1 MNILTAF
8 ERIANTNP
16 DKTAAADETHAY
28 SFSALRDT
36 AARLGAAIRSRQPE
50 GGPVGVLVRRGA
62 DTAALF
68 FAAIYGGCF
77 YVPLDPDQPA
87 HKLGTILSDAGISLV
102 LGAAGDE
109 GVLAAADF
117 GGSLLTLAEA
127 AESPTALPQVPDE
140 APLYMVYTSGSTGR
154 PKGVLKSHGAMASYI
169 AAFEARFGLTGEEI
183 IGNQNPFFFDAA
195 AKDLYYMACLGATLE
210 VIPSEKFIFPVRLV
224 EYLNQRKIS
233 YICWVPT
240 ALAIVTQLNTF
251 KQILPETLRH
261 VFFVGEPFPI
271 KQLHKWLSTL
281 PDLRY
286 VNLYGSSEL
295 AGVCCAY
302 EIPRGELPQNLPM
315 GKPLPNC
322 RVFLR
327 GEEGFITEPGQ
338 LGEVWI
344 ASPALALCYWK
355 DPEKTAAVFT
365 EELLPEEAAG
375 ERIPRSAR
383 NDAGTEAR
391 RILRSGDLAEYDEA
405 GNLVFVSRKDFQIKH
420 MGRRIELGEI
430 ETVADSLPELARCCC
445 LYNEKRKRIEL
456 FCELNEAYQA
466 ASVHESN
473 AGTSIACPQ
482 NEPAPDGK
490 AIQSLLRPLLSDYML
505 PAKVHV
511 LDKLPLNPNGKLHR
525 QAMKE
530 MM

>member
-1 MNILTAF
+1 MNILTSLEQLA
-8 ERIANTNP
+8 RMRA
-16 DKTAAADETHAY
+16 DKTAVADETHSY
-28 SFSALRDT
+28 TFSALRDT
-36 AARLGAAIRSRQPE
+36 AARLGAAVRVRQPG

-68 FAAIYGGCF
+68 FAAVYGGCF
-77 YVPLDPDQPA
+77 YVPLDPELPPK
-87 HKLGTILSDAGISLV
+87 KLETILSDAGISLV
-102 LGAAGDE
+102 LGTAGDE
-109 GVLAAADF
+109 TVLSSAAF
-117 GGSLLTLAEA
+117 SGSLLTLSEA
-127 AESPTALPQVPDE
+127 AERPAELPDVPKD
-140 APLYMVYTSGSTGR
+140 APLYMIYTSGSTGK
-154 PKGVLKSHGAMASYI
+154 PKGVLKSHGAMVSYI
-169 AAFEARFGLTGEEI
+169 EAFSARFGLTGEEI

-195 AKDLYYMACLGATLE
+195 AKDIYYMACLGATLE
-210 VIPSEKFIFPVRLV
+210 VIPSEKFIFPVRLL
-224 EYLNQRKIS
+224 EYLNARGIS

-251 KQILPETLRH
+251 RQILPQTLRH

-281 PDLRY
+281 PDLHY

-302 EIPRGELPQNLPM
+302 ELPRGELPQALPM

-322 RVFLR
+322 RVFLH
-327 GEEGFITEPGQ
+327 GEEGFIHEPGV

-344 ASPALALCYWK
+344 AGPSLALEYWR

-365 EELLPEEAAG
+365 EESVPQEDNGALC
-375 ERIPRSAR
+375 RCRV
-383 NDAGTEAR
+383 
-391 RILRSGDLAEYDEA
+391 LRSGDLAEYDGA

-430 ETVADSLPELARCCC
+430 EAVADSLPEIDRCCC
-445 LYNEKRKRIEL
+445 LYNDGKKRIEL
-456 FCELNEAYQA
+456 FCQLAEAQ
-466 ASVHESN
+466 
-473 AGTSIACPQ
+473 GTGNGEQGADAQGACL
-482 NEPAPDGK
+482 DGK

-525 QAMKE
+525 QALKE

>member
-1 MNILTAF
+1 MNILTSF
-8 ERIANTNP
+8 ERIAEASP
-16 DKTAAADETHAY
+16 DKIAAADERKSY
-28 SFSALRDT
+28 SFAGLRRT
-36 AARLGAAIRSRQPE
+36 AACLGAAVAERQPE

-77 YVPLDPDQPA
+77 YVPLDPDMPP
-87 HKLGTILSDAGISLV
+87 HKLETILSDAGIRLV
-102 LGAAGDE
+102 LGAEGDE
-109 GVLAAADF
+109 ATLAAAGFD
-117 GGSLLTLAEA
+117 GALLKLSDAAPVPAVLPEA
-127 AESPTALPQVPDE
+127 GEDT
-140 APLYMVYTSGSTGR
+140 PLYMVYTSGSTGK

-169 AAFEARFGLTGEEI
+169 DAFLARFGLTGEEI

-195 AKDLYYMACLGATLE
+195 AKDIYFMACAGATLQ
-210 VIPSEKFIFPVRLV
+210 VIPAEKFIFPVRLM
-224 EYLNQRKIS
+224 EYLNERKIS

-251 KQILPETLRH
+251 KQILPQTLRH

-281 PDLRY
+281 PELHY

-302 EIPRGELPQNLPM
+302 EIPEGELPQALPM

-322 RVFLR
+322 RVFLHT
-327 GEEGFITEPGQ
+327 ETGFTTEPEV

-344 ASPALALCYWK
+344 VSPALALEYFG

-365 EELLPEEAAG
+365 EESLPDG
-375 ERIPRSAR
+375 SRAR
-383 NDAGTEAR
+383 V
-391 RILRSGDLAEYDEA
+391 LRSGDLAQYDGA

-430 ETVADSLPELARCCC
+430 ESVADGLPQIARCCC
-445 LYNEKRKRIEL
+445 LYNDGKKRIEL
-456 FCELNEAYQA
+456 FCQLNEGY
-466 ASVHESN
+466 SLE
-473 AGTSIACPQ
+473 
-482 NEPAPDGK
+482 GK
-490 AIQSLLRPLLSDYML
+490 EIQSLLRPLLSDYML

-511 LDKLPLNPNGKLHR
+511 LDKLPINPNGKLHR
-525 QAMKE
+525 QALRELM
-530 MM
+530 

>member
-1 MNILTAF
+1 MNILTQF
-8 ERIANTNP
+8 EQIAARWP
-16 DKTAAADETHAY
+16 EKTAVADEARSY
-28 SFSALRDT
+28 SFAALRR
-36 AARLGAAIRSRQPE
+36 AAACLGAAVRARQS
-50 GGPVGVLVRRGA
+50 GGPVGVIVRRGA
-62 DTAALF
+62 DAAVLF

-77 YVPLDPDQPA
+77 YVPLDPDMPA
-87 HKLGTILSDAGISLV
+87 HKLGTILRDAEIGLV
-102 LGAAGDE
+102 LGAAEDGK
-109 GVLAAADF
+109 VLSDAGFA
-117 GGSLLTLAEA
+117 GTLLTLADA
-127 AESPTALPQVPDE
+127 AAAPAALPDVADE
-140 APLYMVYTSGSTGR
+140 TPLYMVYTSGSTGK
-154 PKGVLKSHGAMASYI
+154 PKGVLKSHGAMASFIRAY
-169 AAFEARFGLTGEEI
+169 AARFGLTGEAV

-224 EYLNQRKIS
+224 EYLNARKIT

-251 KQILPETLRH
+251 KQVLPETLQS

-271 KQLHKWLSTL
+271 KQLHKWLTAL

-302 EIPRGELPQNLPM
+302 EIPRGALPEALPM
-315 GKPLPNC
+315 GKPLDNC

-327 GEEGFITEPGQ
+327 TEDGFTTAPGV

-344 ASPALALCYWK
+344 ASPALALEYYG

-365 EELLPEEAAG
+365 WEDLPDG
-375 ERIPRSAR
+375 TRAR
-383 NDAGTEAR
+383 V
-391 RILRSGDLAEYDEA
+391 LHSGDLARYDEA

-430 ETVADSLPELARCCC
+430 EAAAETLPELERCCC
-445 LYNEKRKRIEL
+445 LYNEAKKRIEL
-456 FCELNEAYQA
+456 FCALNAPYNN
-466 ASVHESN
+466 V
-473 AGTSIACPQ
+473 GTSIACP
-482 NEPAPDGK
+482 PAQPPIDGK
-490 AIQSLLRPLLSDYML
+490 AIQSRLRPLLSDYML

-511 LDKLPLNPNGKLHR
+511 LDSLPTNPNGKLDR
-525 QAMKE
+525 QRMKE

>member
-1 MNILTAF
+1 MNILSSF
-8 ERIANTNP
+8 ETVAARQP
-16 DKTAAADETHAY
+16 DKTAVADENHCC
-28 SFSALRDT
+28 SFSGLRDL
-36 AARLGAAIRSRQPE
+36 AARLGAAVRARQPE
-50 GGPVGVLVRRGA
+50 GGAVGVLVRRGA
-62 DTAALF
+62 DTAVLF
-68 FAAIYGGCF
+68 FAAVYGGCF
-77 YVPLDPDQPA
+77 YVPLDPELPP
-87 HKLGTILSDAGISLV
+87 HKLGTILTDAGIRLV

-109 GVLAAADF
+109 DVLDAAEF
-117 GGSLLTLAEA
+117 RGTLLTPADA
-127 AESPTALPQVPDE
+127 AELPAELPELPDE
-140 APLYMVYTSGSTGR
+140 APLYMVYTSGSTGK

-169 AAFEARFGLTGEEI
+169 AAFQARFGLTGEEI

-195 AKDLYYMACLGATLE
+195 AKDIYYMACLGATLE

-224 EYLNQRKIS
+224 EYLNERKIS

-251 KQILPETLRH
+251 RQLLPQTLRN

-281 PDLRY
+281 PELRY

-302 EIPRGELPQNLPM
+302 EIPRGALPEALPM
-315 GKPLPNC
+315 GRPLPNC
-322 RVFLR
+322 RVFLH
-327 GEEGFITEPGQ
+327 GEAGFLSEPGV

-344 ASPALALCYWK
+344 AGPALALGYWN

-365 EELLPEEAAG
+365 EERLPDG
-375 ERIPRSAR
+375 TRAR
-383 NDAGTEAR
+383 V
-391 RILRSGDLAEYDEA
+391 LRSGDLAEYNEE

-430 ETVADSLPELARCCC
+430 ETVADSLPEIARCCC
-445 LYNEKRKRIEL
+445 LYNDAKKRIEL

-473 AGTSIACPQ
+473 VGTSIACPQ

>member
-1 MNILTAF
+1 MNILTVF
-8 ERIANTNP
+8 ERVAAERP
-16 DKTAAADETHAY
+16 DKTAVADETHGY
-28 SFSALRDT
+28 SFASLRRI
-36 AARLGAAIRSRQPE
+36 AACLGAALRARQPE

-68 FAAIYGGCF
+68 FAAVYGGCF
-77 YVPLDPDQPA
+77 YVPLDPELPP
-87 HKLGTILSDAGISLV
+87 HKLETILADAGITTV
-102 LGAAGDE
+102 LGALEDAA
-109 GVLAAADF
+109 VLAAAGF
-117 GGSLLTLAEA
+117 TGCLLTLADAA
-127 AESPTALPQVPDE
+127 AEPAALPERGED
-140 APLYMVYTSGSTGR
+140 APLYMVYTSGSTGK
-154 PKGVLKSHGAMASYI
+154 PKGVLKSHGAMASFIGAYL
-169 AAFEARFGLTGEEI
+169 AQFRLTGEEI

-195 AKDLYYMACLGATLE
+195 AKDLYYMACAGATLE

-224 EYLNQRKIS
+224 EYLNAKRIS

-251 KQILPETLRH
+251 RQLLPETLRH

-271 KQLHKWLSTL
+271 KQLHKWLTTL
-281 PDLRY
+281 PDLHY

-302 EIPRGELPQNLPM
+302 ELPRGELPQALPM

-322 RVFLR
+322 RVFLH
-327 GEEGFITEPGQ
+327 GEEGFIHEPGV

-344 ASPALALCYWK
+344 AGPSLALEYWR
-355 DPEKTAAVFT
+355 DPEKTTAVFT
-365 EELLPEEAAG
+365 EESVPKEDSGALC
-375 ERIPRSAR
+375 RCRV
-383 NDAGTEAR
+383 
-391 RILRSGDLAEYDEA
+391 LRSGDLAEYDGE

-430 ETVADSLPELARCCC
+430 EAVADSLPEIDRCCC
-445 LYNEKRKRIEL
+445 LYNDGKKRIEL
-456 FCELNEAYQA
+456 FCQLAEAQGTGNREQGA
-466 ASVHESN
+466 DAREASL
-473 AGTSIACPQ
+473 
-482 NEPAPDGK
+482 DGK

-525 QAMKE
+525 QALKE

>member
-1 MNILTAF
+1 MNILTKF
-8 ERIANTNP
+8 EQLAAAQP
-16 DKTAAADETHAY
+16 HKPAAADETHSYTFAQ
-28 SFSALRDT
+28 LRDT
-36 AARLGAAIRSRQPE
+36 AARLGARVRKEQPE

-68 FAAIYGGCF
+68 FAAVYGGCF
-77 YVPLDPDQPA
+77 YVPLDPDMPP
-87 HKLGTILSDAGISLV
+87 HKLAVILTDAGIRLV
-102 LGAAGDE
+102 LGAAGAE
-109 GVLAAADF
+109 TVLQAADF
-117 GGSLLTLAEA
+117 AGSLLTLADAAPEA
-127 AESPTALPQVPDE
+127 AALPDCPDE
-140 APLYMVYTSGSTGR
+140 APLYMVYTSGSTGK
-154 PKGVLKSHGAMASYI
+154 PKGVLKSHGAMLSYI
-169 AAFEARFGLTGEEI
+169 WAFAARFGLTGEEI

-195 AKDLYYMACLGATLE
+195 AKDIYYMACLGASLE

-224 EYLNQRKIS
+224 EYLNQRNIS

-281 PDLRY
+281 PELHY
-286 VNLYGSSEL
+286 VNLYGSTEL
-295 AGVCCAY
+295 AGICCAY
-302 EIPRGELPQNLPM
+302 EIPRGDLPQTLPM
-315 GKPLPNC
+315 GSPLPNC

-327 GEEGFITEPGQ
+327 GEAGFVTEPGV

-344 ASPALALCYWK
+344 ESPALALEYWG

-365 EELLPEEAAG
+365 EELLPDG
-375 ERIPRSAR
+375 SRAR
-383 NDAGTEAR
+383 V
-391 RILRSGDLAEYDEA
+391 LRSGDLAEYDEA
-405 GNLVFVSRKDFQIKH
+405 GNLIFVSRKDFQIKH

-430 ETVADSLPELARCCC
+430 ETVADSLPEIARCCC
-445 LYNEKRKRIEL
+445 LYNDAKKRIEL
-456 FCELNEAYQA
+456 FCQL
-466 ASVHESN
+466 N
-473 AGTSIACPQ
+473 AGVES
-482 NEPAPDGK
+482 DGK

-505 PAKVHV
+505 PARVHV

-525 QAMKE
+525 QAMRE

>member
-8 ERIANTNP
+8 ERFAVTQA

-28 SFSALRDT
+28 SFSQLRDT
-36 AARLGAAIRSRQPE
+36 AARLGAAIRERQPA

-62 DTAALF
+62 DTALLF
-68 FAAIYGGCF
+68 FAAVYGGCF
-77 YVPLDPDQPA
+77 YVPLDPDMPVR
-87 HKLGTILSDAGISLV
+87 KLGTILSDAGIELV

-109 GVLAAADF
+109 SVLTAADF
-117 GGSLLTLAEA
+117 AGTLLTPADA
-127 AESPTALPQVPDE
+127 AATPAALPEVPAD
-140 APLYMVYTSGSTGR
+140 APLYMVYTSGSTGK

-169 AAFEARFGLTGEEI
+169 TAFEARFGLTGEEI

-210 VIPSEKFIFPVRLV
+210 VIPAEKFIFPVRLI
-224 EYLNQRKIS
+224 EYLNERRIS
-233 YICWVPT
+233 YVCWVPT

-251 KQILPETLRH
+251 RQIKPETLRN
-261 VFFVGEPFPI
+261 VLFVGEPFPV

-281 PDLRY
+281 PEIRY

-302 EIPRGELPQNLPM
+302 EISRGELPEALPM

-322 RVFLR
+322 LVFLH
-327 GEEGFITEPGQ
+327 GEDGFITEPGV

-344 ASPALALCYWK
+344 ASPALALRYWN

-365 EELLPEEAAG
+365 EEVLPDG
-375 ERIPRSAR
+375 SRAR
-383 NDAGTEAR
+383 V
-391 RILRSGDLAEYDEA
+391 LRSGDLAQYDEA

-430 ETVADSLPELARCCC
+430 ETVADSLPEIARCCC
-445 LYNEKRKRIEL
+445 LYNDAKKRIEL
-456 FCELNEAYQA
+456 FCELATVQGTGNGEQGTGNGEPGTG
-466 ASVHESN
+466 ES
-473 AGTSIACPQ
+473 
-482 NEPAPDGK
+482 EPATGATLDGK
-490 AIQSLLRPLLSDYML
+490 TIQSLLRPLLSDYML
-505 PAKVHV
+505 PARVHV

-530 MM
+530 LM

>member
-8 ERIANTNP
+8 ERFAVTQA

-28 SFSALRDT
+28 SFSQLRDT
-36 AARLGAAIRSRQPE
+36 AARLGAAIRERQPA

-62 DTAALF
+62 DTALLF
-68 FAAIYGGCF
+68 FAAVYGGCF
-77 YVPLDPDQPA
+77 YVPLDPDMPA
-87 HKLGTILSDAGISLV
+87 RKLGTILSDAGIELV

-109 GVLAAADF
+109 SVLTAADF
-117 GGSLLTLAEA
+117 AGTLLTPADA
-127 AESPTALPQVPDE
+127 AATPAALPEVPAD
-140 APLYMVYTSGSTGR
+140 APLYMVYTSGSTGK

-169 AAFEARFGLTGEEI
+169 TAFEARFGLTGEEI

-210 VIPSEKFIFPVRLV
+210 VIPAEKFIFPVRLI
-224 EYLNQRKIS
+224 EYLNERRIS
-233 YICWVPT
+233 YVCWVPT

-251 KQILPETLRH
+251 RQIRPESLRN
-261 VFFVGEPFPI
+261 VLFVGEPFPV

-281 PDLRY
+281 PEIRY

-302 EIPRGELPQNLPM
+302 EISRGELPEALPM

-322 RVFLR
+322 RVYLQ
-327 GEEGFITEPGQ
+327 GEEGFITEPGV

-344 ASPALALCYWK
+344 ASPALALRYWN

-365 EELLPEEAAG
+365 EEVLPDG
-375 ERIPRSAR
+375 SRAR
-383 NDAGTEAR
+383 V
-391 RILRSGDLAEYDEA
+391 LRSGDLAQYDEA

-430 ETVADSLPELARCCC
+430 ETVADSLPEIARCCC
-445 LYNEKRKRIEL
+445 LYNDAKKRIEL
-456 FCELNEAYQA
+456 FCELATVQGTGNGEQGTGNGEQGTG
-466 ASVHESN
+466 ES
-473 AGTSIACPQ
+473 
-482 NEPAPDGK
+482 EPATGATLDGK

-505 PAKVHV
+505 PARVHV

-530 MM
+530 LM